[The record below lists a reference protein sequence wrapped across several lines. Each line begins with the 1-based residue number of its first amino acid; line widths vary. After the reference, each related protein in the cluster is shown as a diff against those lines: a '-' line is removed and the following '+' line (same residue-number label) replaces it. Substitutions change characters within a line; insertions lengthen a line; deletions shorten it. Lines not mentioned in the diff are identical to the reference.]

1 MSSAQQDTFSPKNL
15 TVLGGLLLVAL
26 VLGEGVFPRNNND
39 AGSKDM
45 GVGSM
50 EDIAMRLKPVITI
63 DSILAS
69 SAGSGSGEMAQKSP
83 QQLYE
88 GACLACHASGVAG
101 APKVGDGAAW
111 QARLGDGIDALLTSA
126 IKGKG
131 AMPPKGGSTYSDD
144 QLRMVIEYILAESG
158 LRPD

>member
-1 MSSAQQDTFSPKNL
+1 MSSAQHDTFSPKNL

-26 VLGEGVFPRNNND
+26 ILGEGVFSRNNND
-39 AGSKDM
+39 AGSKNM
-45 GVGSM
+45 GVGTM
-50 EDIAMRLKPVITI
+50 EDIAMRIKPVITI

-111 QARLGDGIDALLTSA
+111 QARLGDGIDALLASA

-131 AMPPKGGSTYSDD
+131 AMPPKGGSTYTDD

-158 LRPD
+158 L

>member
-26 VLGEGVFPRNNND
+26 ILGEGVFSRNNND
-39 AGSKDM
+39 AASKVM
-45 GVGSM
+45 GVGTM

-63 DSILAS
+63 DSILAC

-158 LRPD
+158 L

>member
-1 MSSAQQDTFSPKNL
+1 MSSAQHDTFSPKNL

-26 VLGEGVFPRNNND
+26 ILGEGVFSRSNND
-39 AGSKDM
+39 AASKNM
-45 GVGSM
+45 AVGTM
-50 EDIAMRLKPVITI
+50 EDMDMRRKPWIKI

-69 SAGSGSGEMAQKSP
+69 SAGSGSDEMAQKSP

-131 AMPPKGGSTYSDD
+131 AMPPKGGSTYTDD
-144 QLRMVIEYILAESG
+144 QLRLVIEYILAESG
-158 LRPD
+158 L

>member
-1 MSSAQQDTFSPKNL
+1 MSSAQHDTFSTKNL

-26 VLGEGVFPRNNND
+26 ILGEGVFSRNNND
-39 AGSKDM
+39 AASKDI
-45 GVGSM
+45 GVGTM
-50 EDIAMRLKPVITI
+50 EDIAMRIKPVITI
-63 DSILAS
+63 DSMLAS

-88 GACLACHASGVAG
+88 GGCLACHASGVAG

-131 AMPPKGGSTYSDD
+131 AMPPKGGSTYTDD
-144 QLRMVIEYILAESG
+144 QLRLVIEYILAESG
-158 LRPD
+158 L

>member
-1 MSSAQQDTFSPKNL
+1 VSSAQHDTFSPKNL

-26 VLGEGVFPRNNND
+26 ILGEGVFSHSNND

-45 GVGSM
+45 GVGTM
-50 EDIAMRLKPVITI
+50 EDIAMRIKPVITI
-63 DSILAS
+63 DSILAN

-88 GACLACHASGVAG
+88 GACLACHASGLAG

-111 QARLGDGIDALLTSA
+111 QTRLGDGIDALLTSA

-158 LRPD
+158 L

>member
-39 AGSKDM
+39 AGSKDL

-111 QARLGDGIDALLTSA
+111 QARLGDGINALLTSA
-126 IKGKG
+126 VKGKG

-158 LRPD
+158 L

>member
-1 MSSAQQDTFSPKNL
+1 MSSAQHDTFSPKNL

-26 VLGEGVFPRNNND
+26 ILGEVVFSRNNND

-45 GVGSM
+45 GVGTM
-50 EDIAMRLKPVITI
+50 EDIAMRIKPVITI

-158 LRPD
+158 L

>member
-1 MSSAQQDTFSPKNL
+1 VSSAQQDTFSPKNL

-158 LRPD
+158 L

>member
-26 VLGEGVFPRNNND
+26 ILGEGVFSRNNND
-39 AGSKDM
+39 AGSKGM
-45 GVGSM
+45 GVGTM
-50 EDIAMRLKPVITI
+50 EDIAMRIKPVITI

-111 QARLGDGIDALLTSA
+111 QARLGDGIDALLASA

-158 LRPD
+158 L